1 MADTATADIDTLV
14 FGVDALSHDI
24 LSRLPSGTAPTIE
37 SLVDDGVSGPLE
49 SQLPPWTPSAWPTIY
64 TGVNPGKHGI
74 YGFLRFEGYDWDV
87 VNATDIHEFT
97 LWELLSQQG
106 RSSVVVNAPVTHPPP
121 TFEGALIP
129 GYMAPEDPECHP
141 DGLLDEVR
149 EAIGEYRLY
158 NRQLS
163 EGASKTERIDGYEE
177 VVGMRGRAFRYLLDR
192 EDPDMGFIQFQQS
205 DTVFHE
211 FPEDER
217 APARVYEAIDSEIEA
232 TLEMCDPDTVV
243 LVSDHGIGPYGGY
256 EVRPN
261 TLLREQGLVETST
274 DSEKPA
280 WSTISKQRLR
290 NGGTETEQDSTSA
303 AETVLSAA
311 ARVGITSQ
319 RIGTVLE
326 RLHLDEAVLR
336 VVPDELVKAAGEHVD
351 FPRSTAYM
359 RDRIELGIRINLEG
373 REPEGIV
380 SPDEYDSVRSELIE
394 TFETL
399 KTPDGDPAF
408 DEVLPRE
415 EVFEGPYLEDAPD
428 VITVPASFDQ
438 FLSASIRDSVF
449 GTPRASWNHKRHG
462 IVSVSGT
469 GIESGTIDGAHLLD
483 IAPTVLASLDVPP
496 SDRMEGDALS
506 VFESSDPISYPEHSG
521 GDEDTNDPDVESRLA
536 DLGYIE

>member
-1 MADTATADIDTLV
+1 MVDSSTVEIDVLV

-24 LSRLPSGTAPTIE
+24 LSRLPEGTAPTIE
-37 SLVDDGVSGPLE
+37 SLVEDGASGPLE

-87 VNATDIHEFT
+87 VNATDINEYT

-121 TFEGALIP
+121 EFDGALIP
-129 GYMAPEDPECHP
+129 GYIAPEDPECHP
-141 DGLLDEVR
+141 EGLLDEVR
-149 EAIGEYRLY
+149 DAIGEYRLY

-163 EGASKTERIDGYEE
+163 DGASKSERIDGYED
-177 VVGMRGRAFRYLLDR
+177 VVGMRGRAFRYLLER
-192 EDPDMGFIQFQQS
+192 ERPDMGFIQFQQS

-217 APARVYEAIDSEIEA
+217 APARVYEAIDSEIES
-232 TLEMCDPDTVV
+232 TLELCDPDAVI
-243 LVSDHGIGPYGGY
+243 LVSDHGIGPYDGY

-280 WSTISKQRLR
+280 WTTISKQRLR
-290 NGGTETEQDSTSA
+290 NGGTETEPEGKST
-303 AETVLSAA
+303 AETILSAA
-311 ARVGITSQ
+311 ANVGITSQ

-326 RLHLDEAVLR
+326 RLHLDQAVLR
-336 VVPDELVKAAGEHVD
+336 VVPDDLVKAAGEHVD
-351 FPRSTAYM
+351 FPQSVAYM
-359 RDRIELGIRINLEG
+359 RDRIEIGIRINLEG
-373 REPEGIV
+373 REPEGVV

-399 KTPDGDPAF
+399 ETPGGKPAF
-408 DEVLPRE
+408 EEVLPRE
-415 EVFEGPYLEDAPD
+415 EVFEGPYVEDAPD
-428 VITVPASFDQ
+428 VIIVPNAFDQ

-449 GTPRASWNHKRHG
+449 GTPREPWNHKRHG
-462 IVSVSGT
+462 IVSVSGAD
-469 GIESGTIDGAHLLD
+469 IEPAEFEGAHLLD
-483 IAPTVLASLDVPP
+483 IAPTVMSLLGVPP
-496 SDRMEGDALS
+496 SDRMDGTVLPG
-506 VFESSDPISYPEHSG
+506 FEPLEPTSYPEYTG
-521 GDEDTNDPDVESRLA
+521 TDAETNDADVESRLA